1 MGSSTCARN
10 PSSRKSEGSNRRNLR
25 FWLTAFR
32 SKFDLRLPESIF
44 GNDGQTDPWE
54 GLHERGNAEVSRLQ
68 ALPRSPLVHTLIGIL
83 IEATA
88 LLFGG
93 KFGATM
99 YDLWERSGPGL
110 AAEVQLVVRCLDVSG
125 GMADPFAANTSFTS
139 R

>member
-1 MGSSTCARN
+1 MSVSSSHPLC
-10 PSSRKSEGSNRRNLR
+10 
-25 FWLTAFR
+25 

-44 GNDGQTDPWE
+44 GNDGQTAHHRPN
-54 GLHERGNAEVSRLQ
+54 GKYVLHERGNAEVSRFQ
-68 ALPRSPLVHTLIGIL
+68 TLPRSPLVRTLIGIL

-88 LLFGG
+88 LRFDG
-93 KFGATM
+93 KFGATI

-125 GMADPFAANTSFTS
+125 GMADPFAANTSFPS